1 MKKVMLA
8 IMTTL
13 TLAGLLSSTT
23 VSANSYSNTYYYQ
36 QRKQRE
42 ESLNY
47 KKDSTKVNINDF
59 EYLTYSERE
68 SFKTN
73 IEHSYDENYMEE
85 VVRQA
90 LALSNEKRN
99 LMIEYDSLINKGHK
113 LSVPVER
120 NELAEYN
127 LQDLKQIVKDLQ
139 SSRR

>member
-85 VVRQA
+85 VVRPA

>member
-59 EYLTYSERE
+59 EYFTYSERE

>member
-90 LALSNEKRN
+90 LALSNEKGN

>member
-1 MKKVMLA
+1 
-8 IMTTL
+8 MTTL

>member
-1 MKKVMLA
+1 MK
-8 IMTTL
+8 
-13 TLAGLLSSTT
+13 
-23 VSANSYSNTYYYQ
+23 
-36 QRKQRE
+36 
-42 ESLNY
+42 
-47 KKDSTKVNINDF
+47 
-59 EYLTYSERE
+59 E

-90 LALSNEKRN
+90 LALSNEKGN

-127 LQDLKQIVKDLQ
+127 LQDLKQILKDLQ

>member
-1 MKKVMLA
+1 MLA

-99 LMIEYDSLINKGHK
+99 LMIEYDSLINKGPK

>member
-42 ESLNY
+42 DSLNY

>member
-127 LQDLKQIVKDLQ
+127 LQDIKQIVKDLQ

>member
-47 KKDSTKVNINDF
+47 KKDSTKVNINNF

>member
-1 MKKVMLA
+1 MLA

>member
-1 MKKVMLA
+1 MLA

-90 LALSNEKRN
+90 LALSNEKGN

>member
-36 QRKQRE
+36 QRKQQE

-90 LALSNEKRN
+90 LALSNEKGN

>member
-13 TLAGLLSSTT
+13 TLAGFLSSTT

>member
-85 VVRQA
+85 VVIQA

>member
-68 SFKTN
+68 
-73 IEHSYDENYMEE
+73 
-85 VVRQA
+85 
-90 LALSNEKRN
+90 L
-99 LMIEYDSLINKGHK
+99 
-113 LSVPVER
+113 
-120 NELAEYN
+120 
-127 LQDLKQIVKDLQ
+127 
-139 SSRR
+139 

>member
-1 MKKVMLA
+1 MLA

-68 SFKTN
+68 
-73 IEHSYDENYMEE
+73 
-85 VVRQA
+85 
-90 LALSNEKRN
+90 L
-99 LMIEYDSLINKGHK
+99 
-113 LSVPVER
+113 
-120 NELAEYN
+120 
-127 LQDLKQIVKDLQ
+127 
-139 SSRR
+139 

>member
-90 LALSNEKRN
+90 LALSNEKGN
-99 LMIEYDSLINKGHK
+99 LMIEYDSLINRGRK

>member
-1 MKKVMLA
+1 MLA
-8 IMTTL
+8 IMATL

>member
-127 LQDLKQIVKDLQ
+127 LQDFKQIVKDLQ

>member
-1 MKKVMLA
+1 MA
-8 IMTTL
+8 TL